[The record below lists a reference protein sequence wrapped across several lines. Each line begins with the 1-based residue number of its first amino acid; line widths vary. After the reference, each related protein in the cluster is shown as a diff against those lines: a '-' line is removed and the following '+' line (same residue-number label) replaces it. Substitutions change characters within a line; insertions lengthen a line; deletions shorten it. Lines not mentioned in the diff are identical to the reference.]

1 MPGRPADTARPHY
14 NVIFAVLLIG
24 ISAYAVLQ
32 SLVAPVLATL
42 IGELHTTQDTAT
54 WLMTAY
60 LLSAS
65 VATPILGRIGDKVGK
80 ERMLIITLLAL
91 TVGSGLA
98 AVSHTVGLMIVARAI
113 QGLGGGLLPLSFGII
128 RDEFPSEKVN
138 SAIGLGSA
146 TIAVGSGIGLL
157 VAGPIVTHLNY
168 HWLFWIPMIL
178 TGLATVACWLWVP
191 ESPVRTPGKISWGA
205 AGLLSAWLV
214 MLLLAASEGPTW
226 GWGSPKVLGL
236 FVGAALCLP
245 LWIWVELRS
254 SQPLIDMRMMR
265 APAVWTT
272 NLVALLFGVGM
283 YAIMTFLPQ
292 LVQTPKALAG
302 YGLGASITQSGV
314 YLLPMTIG
322 MFIFGIA
329 AAPLAQRIGLKAVL
343 LVGCVLDIPAFF
355 ALALGHSQSWQIYL
369 TSALLGTGIGL
380 AFSAMSTIVVKS
392 VRPDQVGVASGMNAN
407 IRTIG
412 GAIGSSVAASVLA
425 SGVTVANPI
434 PKDSGYTHVF
444 WLLAGASV
452 LAALAA
458 LLIPSL
464 RQQPSVELPAQGGPA
479 DDAADLAS
487 RQNAAVEAVSE

>member
-1 MPGRPADTARPHY
+1 MPRRPAQTARPHY

-42 IGELHTTQDTAT
+42 IVDLHTTQDTVT

-80 ERMLIITLLAL
+80 ERMLVITLLAL
-91 TVGSGLA
+91 TAGSGLA
-98 AVSHTVGLMIVARAI
+98 AVAHSVGLMIIARVI
-113 QGLGGGLLPLSFGII
+113 QGLGGGLIPLSFGII
-128 RDEFPSEKVN
+128 RDEFPAAKVN

-146 TIAVGSGIGLL
+146 TIAVGSGLGLL
-157 VAGPIVTHLNY
+157 IAGPIVTHLNY

-178 TGLATVACWLWVP
+178 TAVATVACWLWVP

-214 MLLLAASEGPTW
+214 MLLLGVSEGPTW
-226 GWGSPKVLGL
+226 GWGSPKVLLL
-236 FVGAALCLP
+236 FAGAVVCLP
-245 LWIWVELRS
+245 LWIWTELRS
-254 SQPLIDMRMMR
+254 SAPLIDMRMMR

-283 YAIMTFLPQ
+283 YAVMTFLPQ
-292 LVQTPKALAG
+292 LVQTPKSVAG
-302 YGLGASITQSGV
+302 YGLSASVTQSGI

-322 MFIFGIA
+322 MFLLGIA

-343 LVGCVLDIPAFF
+343 VLGCVVSIPSFV

-369 TSALLGTGIGL
+369 TSALLGVGIGL
-380 AFSAMSTIVVKS
+380 AFSSMSAIVVQS
-392 VRPDQVGVASGMNAN
+392 VPPAQVGVASGMNAN

-425 SGVTVANPI
+425 SGVTTTNPI
-434 PKDSGYTHVF
+434 PKDAGYTHVF
-444 WLLAGASV
+444 WMLAAASL

-458 LLIPSL
+458 LLIPTA
-464 RQQPSVELPAQGGPA
+464 RRDPGA
-479 DDAADLAS
+479 DEQAADLVPS
-487 RQNAAVEAVSE
+487 QAAVMEAVAE

>member
-1 MPGRPADTARPHY
+1 MPRRPADSARPHY
-14 NVIFAVLLIG
+14 NVIFAVLLVG
-24 ISAYAVLQ
+24 ISAYSVLQ

-42 IGELHTTQDTAT
+42 ITNLHTTQDTAT

-60 LLSAS
+60 LLAAS

-80 ERMLIITLLAL
+80 ERMLVITLLAL
-91 TVGSGLA
+91 TAGSGLA
-98 AVSHTVGLMIVARAI
+98 AVAHSVGLMIIARAI

-128 RDEFPSEKVN
+128 RDEFPRDKVN
-138 SAIGLGSA
+138 TAIGLGSA
-146 TIAVGSGIGLL
+146 TMAVGAGVGLL

-178 TGLATVACWLWVP
+178 TAIATVACWLWVP

-214 MLLLAASEGPTW
+214 MLLLGVSEGPTW
-226 GWGSPKVLGL
+226 GWGSPKVLAL
-236 FVGAALCLP
+236 FVGAAICLP
-245 LWIWVELRS
+245 LWIWTELRS

-292 LVQTPKALAG
+292 LVQTPKAIAG
-302 YGLGASITQSGV
+302 YGLSASITQSGV

-329 AAPLAQRIGLKAVL
+329 AAPLAKRIGLKAVL
-343 LVGCVLDIPAFF
+343 LVGCVVSIPGFA
-355 ALALGHSQSWQIYL
+355 ALALGHSHGWQIYVA
-369 TSALLGTGIGL
+369 SGLLGAGIGL
-380 AFSAMSTIVVKS
+380 AFSSMSTIVVQS
-392 VRPDQVGVASGMNAN
+392 VPAAQVGVASGMNAN

-425 SGVTVANPI
+425 SGVTTAHPI

-452 LAALAA
+452 FAALAA
-458 LLIPSL
+458 LLIPTTRRHTESDVA
-464 RQQPSVELPAQGGPA
+464 SAATSETAAELPSSRNATAQV
-479 DDAADLAS
+479 AA
-487 RQNAAVEAVSE
+487 E

>member
-1 MPGRPADTARPHY
+1 MPRRPADVARPHY

-24 ISAYAVLQ
+24 IAAYSVLQ

-42 IGELHTTQDTAT
+42 IVSLHTTQDTVT

-60 LLSAS
+60 LLAAS

-80 ERMLIITLLAL
+80 ERMLIVTLLGL
-91 TVGSGLA
+91 TIGSGIA
-98 AVSHTVGLMIVARAI
+98 AIAHSVGLMIVARAI

-128 RDEFPSEKVN
+128 RDEFPAKKVN
-138 SAIGLGSA
+138 AAIGLGSA
-146 TIAVGSGIGLL
+146 TTAVGAGIGLL

-178 TGLATVACWLWVP
+178 TALATVACWLWVP

-205 AGLLSAWLV
+205 AALLSAWLI
-214 MLLLAASEGPTW
+214 MLLLGVSEGPTW
-226 GWGSPKVLGL
+226 GWHSTKVLAL
-236 FVGAALCLP
+236 FVGAVVCLP
-245 LWIWVELRS
+245 LWIWTELRS

-265 APAVWTT
+265 LPAVWTT

-302 YGLGASITQSGV
+302 YGLSASITQSGL

-322 MFIFGIA
+322 MFLFGIA

-343 LVGCVLDIPAFF
+343 LIGCVITVPGFA
-355 ALALGHSQSWQIYL
+355 ALALGHSASWEIYL
-369 TSALLGTGIGL
+369 ACALLGIGIGL
-380 AFSAMSTIVVKS
+380 GFASMSTIVVQS
-392 VRPDQVGVASGMNAN
+392 VPAAQVGVASGMNAN

-425 SGVTVANPI
+425 SGVTASHPI
-434 PKDSGYTHVF
+434 PKDTGYTHVF
-444 WLLAGASV
+444 WLLTAAGV
-452 LAALAA
+452 FAALAA
-458 LLIPSL
+458 LLIPTS
-464 RQQPSVELPAQGGPA
+464 RRHTPSDVASGQVPGMRDELPLSGEPA
-479 DDAADLAS
+479 AGALA
-487 RQNAAVEAVSE
+487 E

>member
-1 MPGRPADTARPHY
+1 MPRRPADTARPHY

-24 ISAYAVLQ
+24 ISAYGVLQ

-42 IGELHTTQDTAT
+42 IETLHTTQDTAT

-60 LLSAS
+60 LLAAS
-65 VATPILGRIGDKVGK
+65 VATPIVGRIGDKVGK

-98 AVSHTVGLMIVARAI
+98 ALAHSVGLMILARAI
-113 QGLGGGLLPLSFGII
+113 QGLGGGLIPLSFGII
-128 RDEFPSEKVN
+128 RDEFPAAKVN
-138 SAIGLGSA
+138 SAIGMSSA
-146 TIAVGSGIGLL
+146 TIAVGSGVGLL
-157 VAGPIVTHLNY
+157 VAGPIVTHLDY

-191 ESPVRTPGKISWGA
+191 ESPVRTPGRISWGA

-236 FVGAALCLP
+236 FAGAVVCLP
-245 LWIWVELRS
+245 LWIWTELRS

-302 YGLGASITQSGV
+302 YGLSASITQSGI

-322 MFIFGIA
+322 MFLFGMA

-343 LVGCVLDIPAFF
+343 VAGCVLIIPAF
-355 ALALGHSQSWQIYL
+355 AGLALGHNESWQIYL
-369 TSALLGTGIGL
+369 TSALLGIAIGL

-392 VRPDQVGVASGMNAN
+392 VPPEQVGVASGMNAN

-412 GAIGSSVAASVLA
+412 GSIGAALMASVVTA
-425 SGVTVANPI
+425 SPAADGLPREA
-434 PKDSGYTHVF
+434 GYTDGF
-444 WLLAGASV
+444 AMLAGA
-452 LAALAA
+452 LLIAALAA
-458 LLIPSL
+458 LLIPVT
-464 RQQPSVELPAQGGPA
+464 RRTSVVTSSDEPAHAELAIVPGGTVVGDKP
-479 DDAADLAS
+479 
-487 RQNAAVEAVSE
+487 E

>member
-1 MPGRPADTARPHY
+1 MPRRPADVARPHY
-14 NVIFAVLLIG
+14 NVIFAVLLVG
-24 ISAYAVLQ
+24 ISAYSVLQ
-32 SLVAPVLATL
+32 SMVAPVLATL
-42 IGELHTTQDTAT
+42 ITSLHTTQDTAT

-80 ERMLIITLLAL
+80 ERMLVITLLAL

-98 AVSHTVGLMIVARAI
+98 AVSHSVGLMILARAI

-128 RDEFPSEKVN
+128 RDEFPKDKVN
-138 SAIGLGSA
+138 AAIGLGSA
-146 TIAVGSGIGLL
+146 TLAVGAGIGLL

-178 TGLATVACWLWVP
+178 TAIATVACWLWVP
-191 ESPVRTPGKISWGA
+191 ESPVRTPGRISWGA

-214 MLLLAASEGPTW
+214 LLLLGVSEGPTW
-226 GWGSPKVLGL
+226 GWGSTKVLAL
-236 FVGAALCLP
+236 FVGAAICLP
-245 LWIWVELRS
+245 LWIWTELRS

-265 APAVWTT
+265 MPAVWTT

-283 YAIMTFLPQ
+283 YTVMTFLPQ
-292 LVQTPKALAG
+292 LVQTPKAVAG
-302 YGLGASITQSGV
+302 YGLSASITQSGI

-322 MFIFGIA
+322 MFLFGIA

-343 LVGCVLDIPAFF
+343 LLGCVLSIPGFA
-355 ALALGHSQSWQIYL
+355 ALALGHNKSWEVYL
-369 TSALLGTGIGL
+369 AAGLLGAGIGL

-392 VRPDQVGVASGMNAN
+392 VPAAQVGVASGMNAN

-412 GAIGSSVAASVLA
+412 GAIGSSVGASMLA
-425 SGVTVANPI
+425 SGVTTANPI

-444 WLLAGASV
+444 WMLAAASV
-452 LAALAA
+452 FAALAA
-458 LLIPSL
+458 QLIPTG
-464 RQQPSVELPAQGGPA
+464 RRHETP
-479 DDAADLAS
+479 DAASGEGGELVPNQSTVAEALAD
-487 RQNAAVEAVSE
+487 

>member
-1 MPGRPADTARPHY
+1 MPRRPADSARPHY
-14 NVIFAVLLIG
+14 NVIFAVLLVG
-24 ISAYAVLQ
+24 ISAYSVLQ

-42 IGELHTTQDTAT
+42 ITNLHTTQDTAT

-60 LLSAS
+60 LLAAS
-65 VATPILGRIGDKVGK
+65 VATPILGRIGNKVGK
-80 ERMLIITLLAL
+80 ERMLVITLLAL
-91 TVGSGLA
+91 TAGSGLA
-98 AVSHTVGLMIVARAI
+98 AVAHSVGLMIIARAI

-128 RDEFPSEKVN
+128 RDEFPRDKVN
-138 SAIGLGSA
+138 TAIGLGSA
-146 TIAVGSGIGLL
+146 TMVVGAGVGLL

-178 TGLATVACWLWVP
+178 TAIATVACWLWVP

-214 MLLLAASEGPTW
+214 MLLLGVSEGPTW
-226 GWGSPKVLGL
+226 GWGSPKVLAL
-236 FVGAALCLP
+236 FVGAAICLP
-245 LWIWVELRS
+245 LWIWTELRS

-292 LVQTPKALAG
+292 LVQTPKAIAG
-302 YGLGASITQSGV
+302 YGLSASITQSGV

-329 AAPLAQRIGLKAVL
+329 AAPLAKRIGLKAVL
-343 LVGCVLDIPAFF
+343 LVGCVVSIPGFA
-355 ALALGHSQSWQIYL
+355 ALALGHSHGWQIYVA
-369 TSALLGTGIGL
+369 SGLLGAGIGL
-380 AFSAMSTIVVKS
+380 AFSSMSTIVVQS
-392 VRPDQVGVASGMNAN
+392 VPAAQVGVASGMNAN

-425 SGVTVANPI
+425 SGVTTAHPI

-452 LAALAA
+452 FAALAA
-458 LLIPSL
+458 LLIPTARRHTESDAA
-464 RQQPSVELPAQGGPA
+464 SAATSETAAELPSSRNATAQV
-479 DDAADLAS
+479 AA
-487 RQNAAVEAVSE
+487 E